1 MVPFERMDLMKSLF
15 SFLLPFLLLTGCGST
30 VKKANELG
38 YRHTQS
44 FESPEFAKL
53 GLRFPLVE
61 RRLSNGLKILI
72 VEDHTVPVVAFQTWV
87 NVGSVDENFGLSGM
101 AHLFEHLMFKDSDKY
116 GPRAFFN
123 RLEAKG
129 AAVNAFTTRDYTV
142 FYETMVPALLPVAI
156 ALESDRLANLK
167 IDEEA
172 LYTERRVVF
181 EERRLR
187 TENSPDGRM
196 QEAIWSLVFKS
207 HPYRAPVIGYEEDL
221 KRMELADLQAFFEE
235 YYQPKNITLVVV
247 GDVKVDEVFAQ
258 IETAYGPIPGKTRER
273 RRISSEPEQTE
284 ARRFELRDQV
294 ATEKITIAYPS
305 TSASEDDTHALD
317 VLSNILFV
325 GTTARTYR
333 RAVEEKGMAHS
344 IGGVNY
350 TPLYP
355 GLFMASATL
364 KSGHSAGEFE
374 NEFESLV
381 KDIQATGVTDK
392 EIKNA
397 VRQLTV
403 QTVDSVR
410 TGQGL
415 ANLIGTVD
423 AIFGD
428 PMRFKED
435 LAKYSR
441 VTNADVIRVSRKY
454 LTPIRKNV
462 ITLVPN
468 GLGKA
473 K

>member
-1 MVPFERMDLMKSLF
+1 MKFLF
-15 SFLLPFLLLTGCGST
+15 VLFLPVFLISGCSSTGKSNGAGHSPT
-30 VKKANELG
+30 RA
-38 YRHTQS
+38 

-53 GLRFPLVE
+53 GLRFPLIE
-61 RRLSNGLKILI
+61 RHLPNGLKVLI
-72 VEDHTVPVVAFQTWV
+72 VEDHTVPVVSYQTWV
-87 NVGSVDENFGLSGM
+87 KVGSVDEKFGLSGM
-101 AHLFEHLMFKDSDKY
+101 AHLFEHLMFKDSEKY

-123 RLEAKG
+123 NLEAKG

-142 FYETMVPALLPVAI
+142 FYETMVPTLLPAAI

-167 IDEEA
+167 IDAEL
-172 LYTERRVVF
+172 LYTERHVVF

-196 QEAIWSLVFKS
+196 QEAIWSLVFRS

-221 KRMELADLQAFFEE
+221 KRMEVTDLEAFFKEF
-235 YYQPKNITLVVV
+235 YQPANVTLVVV
-247 GDVKVDEVFAQ
+247 GDVKVDEVFPE
-258 IETAYGPIPGKTRER
+258 IEKAYSSIPGKKRGLRKIAPE
-273 RRISSEPEQTE
+273 SEQTE
-284 ARRFELRDQV
+284 TRRLELVDQV

-305 TSASEDDTHALD
+305 TSASQDDTYALD

-325 GTTARTYR
+325 GTTARIYH
-333 RAVEEKGMAHS
+333 RAVEEKAMAHS

-364 KSGHSAGEFE
+364 KSGHSAAEFE
-374 NEFESLV
+374 KEFESLITEV
-381 KDIQATGVTDK
+381 QAKGVTDK

-423 AIFGD
+423 AIFND

-441 VTNADVIRVSRKY
+441 VTNADVIRVARLY
-454 LTPIRKNV
+454 LRPERKNV
-462 ITLVPN
+462 ITMIPN
-468 GLGKA
+468 GRGIA